1 MQISTIILFLMPR
14 FVGVNSTTGLK
25 HEVARG
31 DTHKVKF
38 QAGLTQLDPEL
49 GFNLYADFIH
59 FSCRS
64 K

>member
-1 MQISTIILFLMPR
+1 MR
-14 FVGVNSTTGLK
+14 WHG
-25 HEVARG
+25 G
-31 DTHKVKF
+31 DTHKIKF

-49 GFNLYADFIH
+49 GFNLYADFMH